1 MRYRS
6 THAATKFI
14 IILVLL
20 LGIIGVF
27 RGTDIIVS
35 AISAILGAIMPCV
48 ITIGGL
54 YILIKALFR

>member
-6 THAATKFI
+6 SHVASKLI
-14 IILVLL
+14 VILLLILV
-20 LGIIGVF
+20 IVGVF

-35 AISAILGAIMPCV
+35 AISAILGAVMPCV

-54 YILIKALFR
+54 YILIKSLFR